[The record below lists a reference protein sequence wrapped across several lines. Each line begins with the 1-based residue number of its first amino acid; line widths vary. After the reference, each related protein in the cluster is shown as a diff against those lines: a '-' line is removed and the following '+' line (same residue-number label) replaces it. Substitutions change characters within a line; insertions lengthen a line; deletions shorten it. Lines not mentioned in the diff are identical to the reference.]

1 MNYKHYLETRFV
13 RFLISLRKNTQ
24 HLTES
29 RFKFVPLLE
38 MNKEWTDEDLYK
50 KFNITKK
57 DQDFIETIVKEMR
70 E

>member
-50 KFNITKK
+50 NLILQKKTKILLK
-57 DQDFIETIVKEMR
+57 QL
-70 E
+70 